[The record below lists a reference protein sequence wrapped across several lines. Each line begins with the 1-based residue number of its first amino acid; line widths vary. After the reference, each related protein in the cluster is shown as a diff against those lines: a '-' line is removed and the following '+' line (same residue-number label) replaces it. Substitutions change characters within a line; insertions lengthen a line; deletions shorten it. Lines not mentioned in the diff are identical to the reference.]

1 MKMFAK
7 VHPLQVSVEARTSS
21 SIGNPVEA
29 PPLEVPVE
37 APPLQVP
44 VEALPMEG
52 IVQILPLEIY
62 RKT

>member
-1 MKMFAK
+1 MKVFVK
-7 VHPLQVSVEARTSS
+7 VPPLQVSVEARTSS

-37 APPLQVP
+37 APPLQVT
-44 VEALPMEG
+44 VESLPMER
-52 IVQILPLEIY
+52 IVQFLPLEIY